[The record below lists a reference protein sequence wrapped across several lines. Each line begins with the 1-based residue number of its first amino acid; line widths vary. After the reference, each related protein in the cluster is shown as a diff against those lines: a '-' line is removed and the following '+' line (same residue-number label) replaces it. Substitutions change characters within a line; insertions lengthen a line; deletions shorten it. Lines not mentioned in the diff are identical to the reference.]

1 MAERHEFVVV
11 GSGGGG
17 GTIAWLL
24 AKAGHDVLLLEQGP
38 DFAGKNRDSS
48 KAFDPNMHD
57 EFRFRLQ
64 KPDPKRRR
72 RGDYN
77 TFLARD
83 TDPAAKPFNG
93 GWTAS
98 VLGGG
103 SVLWGTWAF
112 RALPIDFKLRSHFE
126 ATGQLKG
133 ANGLEQSGYSVV
145 DWPLQYS
152 EMLPYFLSLIHI

>member
-1 MAERHEFVVV
+1 MAQQHDFIIV

-24 AKAGHDVLLLEQGP
+24 AKAGYDVLLLEQGP
-38 DFAGKNRDSS
+38 DFATEKRDSS
-48 KAFDPNMHD
+48 KDFDSSLHD
-57 EFRFRLQ
+57 EFYFRLS

-77 TFLARD
+77 TFFDNEKNL
-83 TDPAAKPFNG
+83 PSKPFPN

-112 RALPIDFKLRSHFE
+112 RALPIDFKLRTHF
-126 ATGQLKG
+126 
-133 ANGLEQSGYSVV
+133 QSS
-145 DWPLQYS
+145 PRN
-152 EMLPYFLSLIHI
+152 FHT